1 MSVQQ
6 SRNPPTHM
14 GPKETAAYTK
24 EMLDSLRK
32 IALQQNQ
39 HLLAHLLELAA
50 LEAKA
55 LSEAED

>member
-1 MSVQQ
+1 MSVLPG
-6 SRNPPTHM
+6 RNPPSTM

-24 EMLDSLRK
+24 EMLDSLTR

-55 LSEAED
+55 QAEIQS

>member
-6 SRNPPTHM
+6 GRNPPASM

-24 EMLDSLRK
+24 EMLDSLRR

-55 LSEAED
+55 QAETDN